1 MQDIQ
6 TDILMGFAAKIL
18 LLVLLSR
25 PYLLPCTGEKRKRK
39 KKILTGVV
47 IRGHSYLSRLERAI
61 LL

>member
-25 PYLLPCTGEKRKRK
+25 PYLLPCTGEKRKIK
-39 KKILTGVV
+39 NKN
-47 IRGHSYLSRLERAI
+47 SYWCGDKRSQLPFEA
-61 LL
+61 